1 MASIFERWRMI
12 SRPSIVNVTLS
23 GDASTQVL
31 NMTATE
37 LYRTQDNLRAVVDFL
52 SNSIAQ
58 LPLKVY
64 VRNGEDERKR
74 DRTSEAALLIW
85 RPNDY
90 MTQFE
95 FIRGL
100 VEEYFV
106 YGAVYVWVVP
116 STTSASGWELH
127 IVPTNWVIG
136 SEMATPYKPG
146 TIRVH
151 SKTGQTVDIPES
163 EFIQFKTYSPGHP
176 GGYLSP
182 ISALRQT
189 LLEQV
194 ESGKFRR
201 QLWRSSGRLN
211 AQIVRP
217 KDVSPW
223 DEKTKK
229 AWVEAFREAWGS
241 GGSKAGSIPLMEDG
255 MEIKPFQTSFKESE
269 WAQSVVLSREAVAA
283 AYGINPSLIWHSNTQ
298 TYASSKDNARALYA
312 ECLGPVIQML
322 QQRFN
327 AFLLPMVGADPNTY
341 VEFDIEEKL
350 KWSFE
355 ERASILQ
362 SAVGGPWLTR
372 DEARAELNLA
382 PLPDG
387 QGSQIITPLNV
398 VTGGLS
404 APNDTPGGSYNY
416 PGVGGD
422 QTDKSAGPCE
432 CKSCKEAEELR
443 LKGKSTEA
451 EDKTVEDILV
461 SFFARQKRSVLP
473 KINAGDPEFW
483 NAERWDKE
491 LAEDL
496 EPALQKI
503 ADEHGK
509 ETAEVLGSVYVVEV
523 TKNYIKKT
531 SEMRAKNINKR
542 TLQHIQKDL
551 ESEEPDTAHVFET
564 RSNESGRI
572 AKAAAGATASWAL
585 IEASHQAISDGTPSV
600 VGKIVEKEW
609 VTGPNSRPSHAAMN
623 GERVPI
629 DADFSNGQHW
639 PGEDI
644 GDPDESCGCNCTTE
658 VVITGG

>member
-12 SRPSIVNVTLS
+12 SRPSIVNITLS

-116 STTSASGWELH
+116 STTSASEWELH

-211 AQIVRP
+211 AQIIRP

-398 VTGGLS
+398 VTGGLA

-422 QTDKSAGPCE
+422 QTDKSAPCE

-461 SFFARQKRSVLP
+461 SFFARQKRSVMP

-483 NAERWDKE
+483 NTERWDKE

>member
-74 DRTSEAALLIW
+74 DRTSEAALLLW

-106 YGAVYVWVVP
+106 YGAVYVWLVS
-116 STTSASGWELH
+116 STTSASGWNLH

-151 SKTGQTVDIPES
+151 SKTGQTVDIPET

-217 KDVSPW
+217 KDVAPW
-223 DEKTKK
+223 TDEQRSKFAT
-229 AWVEAFREAWGS
+229 AFREAWGA

-327 AFLLPMVGADPNTY
+327 AFLMPMIGANPNTY

-422 QTDKSAGPCE
+422 QTDKSAPCE

-551 ESEEPDTAHVFET
+551 ESEEPDTARVFET

>member
-12 SRPSIVNVTLS
+12 SRPSIVNITLS

-116 STTSASGWELH
+116 SATCASGWELH

-151 SKTGQTVDIPES
+151 SKTGGTADIPES

-211 AQIVRP
+211 AQIIRP

-416 PGVGGD
+416 PAVGGD
-422 QTDKSAGPCE
+422 QTGKSAPCE

-551 ESEEPDTAHVFET
+551 ENEEPDTAHVFET

>member
-1 MASIFERWRMI
+1 MVSK
-12 SRPSIVNVTLS
+12 PSIINVTLS

-64 VRNGEDERKR
+64 VRDDEAKRKR
-74 DRTSEAALLIW
+74 DRTSEAALLLW

-95 FIRGL
+95 FVRGL
-100 VEEYFV
+100 VMEYFV
-106 YGAVYVWVVP
+106 FGAVYVWVVP
-116 STTSASGWELH
+116 SAESASGWDLH
-127 IVPTNWVIG
+127 IVPTNWVMM
-136 SEMATPYKPG
+136 SNNSTAYKPG
-146 TIRVH
+146 TIRIYAQN
-151 SKTGQTVDIPES
+151 GGNAVDIPEN

-176 GGYLSP
+176 GGFLSP

-194 ESGKFRR
+194 EAGKFRR

-211 AQIVRP
+211 AQIIRP

-269 WAQSVVLSREAVAA
+269 WSQSVVLSRESVAA

-312 ECLGPVIQML
+312 ECLGPTIQML
-322 QQRFN
+322 QQRIN
-327 AFLLPMVGADPNTY
+327 AFLLPKIGAKPGTY

-382 PLPDG
+382 PLPND
-387 QGSQIITPLNV
+387 QGKRIITPLNV
-398 VTGGLS
+398 TEGGLA
-404 APNDTPGGSYNY
+404 APNDTHREDNDYSAPPGRPSE
-416 PGVGGD
+416 D
-422 QTDKSAGPCE
+422 SKCA
-432 CKSCKEAEELR
+432 CKSCKATEELR
-443 LKGKSTEA
+443 LKGKSTEE
-451 EDKTVEDILV
+451 EDKAIEDILV
-461 SFFARQKRSVLP
+461 AFFARQKRSVLP
-473 KINAGDPEFW
+473 KINAGDPDFW
-483 NAERWDKE
+483 NSERWDKE

-496 EPALQKI
+496 EPALEKI
-503 ADEHGK
+503 ADKHGK
-509 ETAEVLGSVYVVEV
+509 DAAETLGSFYSVEV
-523 TKNYIKKT
+523 TRNYIKKT
-531 SEMRAKNINKR
+531 AQARAKNINKR
-542 TLQHIQKDL
+542 TLQHIEKDL
-551 ESEEPDTAHVFET
+551 EKEEPDTSHVFET
-564 RSNESGRI
+564 RSNESGRMAI
-572 AKAAAGATASWAL
+572 AAAGAIASWAL
-585 IEASHQAISDGTPSV
+585 VEAAHQAVSDGAPRV
-600 VGKIVEKEW
+600 IGKVVEKEW

>member
-1 MASIFERWRMI
+1 MTSIFERWRKVKK
-12 SRPSIVNVTLS
+12 PSIINVTLS

-37 LYRTQDNLRAVVDFL
+37 LYRTQDNLRAVIDFL

-64 VRNGEDERKR
+64 IRDGENERKR
-74 DRTSEAALLIW
+74 DRASEAAVLLW

-116 STTSASGWELH
+116 SADSESGWNLH
-127 IVPTNWVIG
+127 IVPTDWVIRTE
-136 SEMATPYKPG
+136 SSTPYKPG
-146 TIRVH
+146 TIRVC
-151 SKTGQTVDIPES
+151 SKNNTSAVDIPED

-194 ESGKFRR
+194 EAGKFRR

-217 KDVSPW
+217 KDVAPW
-223 DEKTKK
+223 TDEQRKNFAT
-229 AWVEAFREAWGS
+229 AFREAWGA
-241 GGSKAGSIPLMEDG
+241 GGSKAGSIPIMEDG

-269 WAQSVVLSREAVAA
+269 WANSVVLSREAVAA

-322 QQRFN
+322 QQRLN
-327 AFLLPMVGADPNTY
+327 AFLLPKIGADPRTY

-362 SAVGGPWLTR
+362 SACGAPWITR
-372 DEARAELNLA
+372 NEARAQNNLPPVEGGDEL
-382 PLPDG
+382 
-387 QGSQIITPLNV
+387 ITPMNV
-398 VTGGLS
+398 VTGGLAS
-404 APNDTPGGSYNY
+404 PNDTHREGYDY
-416 PGVGGD
+416 PAP
-422 QTDKSAGPCE
+422 AGRPSEDSKCA
-432 CKSCKEAEELR
+432 CKSCKTTEELR
-443 LKGKSTEA
+443 IKGKSTED
-451 EDKTVEDILV
+451 EDKSIEEVLET
-461 SFFARQKRSVLP
+461 FFERQKRSVLP
-473 KINAGDPEFW
+473 KINAGETDFW
-483 NAERWDKE
+483 NSERWDKE

-496 EPALQKI
+496 QPELEKI
-503 ADEHGK
+503 ADKHGADAA
-509 ETAEVLGSVYVVEV
+509 ETLGSAYSTEV
-523 TKNYIKKT
+523 TRNYIKASAKA
-531 SEMRAKNINKR
+531 RAKNINKR
-542 TLQHIQKDL
+542 TLQHIREDLDKD
-551 ESEEPDTAHVFET
+551 EPDTAHVFET

-572 AKAAAGATASWAL
+572 AAAAAGAMASWAMM
-585 IEASHQAISDGTPSV
+585 EAAHQAVSDGAPRV
-600 VGKIVEKEW
+600 VGRIVEKEW
-609 VTGPNSRPSHAAMN
+609 VTGPNSRPSHQAMD
-623 GERVPI
+623 GERVPL
-629 DADFSNGQHW
+629 DANFSNGQHW

-658 VVITGG
+658 VVISTR

>member
-12 SRPSIVNVTLS
+12 SRPSIVNITLS

-116 STTSASGWELH
+116 SVTSASEWELH

-211 AQIVRP
+211 AQIIRP

-398 VTGGLS
+398 VTGGLA

-422 QTDKSAGPCE
+422 QTDKSALCE

>member
-1 MASIFERWRMI
+1 MASIFERWRMV
-12 SRPSIVNVTLS
+12 SKPSIINVTLS

-64 VRNGEDERKR
+64 VRDDEAKRKR
-74 DRTSEAALLIW
+74 DRTSEAALLLW

-95 FIRGL
+95 FVRGL
-100 VEEYFV
+100 VMEYFV
-106 YGAVYVWVVP
+106 FGAVYVWVVP
-116 STTSASGWELH
+116 SAESASGWDLH
-127 IVPTNWVIG
+127 IVPTNWVMM
-136 SEMATPYKPG
+136 SNNSTAYKPG
-146 TIRVH
+146 TIRIYAQN
-151 SKTGQTVDIPES
+151 GGNAVDIPEN

-176 GGYLSP
+176 GGFLSP

-194 ESGKFRR
+194 EAGKFRR

-211 AQIVRP
+211 AQIIRP

-269 WAQSVVLSREAVAA
+269 WSQSVVLSRESVAA

-312 ECLGPVIQML
+312 ECLGPTIQML
-322 QQRFN
+322 QQRIN
-327 AFLLPMVGADPNTY
+327 AFLLPKIGAKPGTY

-382 PLPDG
+382 PLPND
-387 QGSQIITPLNV
+387 QGKRIITPLNV
-398 VTGGLS
+398 TEGGLA
-404 APNDTPGGSYNY
+404 APNDTHREDNDYSAPPGRPSE
-416 PGVGGD
+416 D
-422 QTDKSAGPCE
+422 SKCA
-432 CKSCKEAEELR
+432 CKSCKATEELR
-443 LKGKSTEA
+443 LKGKSTEE
-451 EDKTVEDILV
+451 EDKAIEDILV
-461 SFFARQKRSVLP
+461 AFFARQKRSVLP
-473 KINAGDPEFW
+473 KINAGDPDFW
-483 NAERWDKE
+483 NSERWDKE

-496 EPALQKI
+496 EPALEKI
-503 ADEHGK
+503 ADKHGK
-509 ETAEVLGSVYVVEV
+509 DAAETLGSFYSVEV
-523 TKNYIKKT
+523 TRNYIKKT
-531 SEMRAKNINKR
+531 AQARAKNINKR
-542 TLQHIQKDL
+542 TLQHIEKDL
-551 ESEEPDTAHVFET
+551 EKEEPDTSHVFET
-564 RSNESGRI
+564 RSNESGRMAI
-572 AKAAAGATASWAL
+572 AAAGAIASWAL
-585 IEASHQAISDGTPSV
+585 VEAAHQAVSDGAPRV
-600 VGKIVEKEW
+600 IGKVVEKEW

>member
-1 MASIFERWRMI
+1 MASIFERWRMV
-12 SRPSIVNVTLS
+12 SKPSIINVTLS

-64 VRNGEDERKR
+64 VRDDEAKRKR
-74 DRTSEAALLIW
+74 DRTSEAALLLW

-95 FIRGL
+95 FVRGL
-100 VEEYFV
+100 VMEYFV
-106 YGAVYVWVVP
+106 FGAVYVWVVP
-116 STTSASGWELH
+116 SAESASGWDLH
-127 IVPTNWVIG
+127 IVPTNWVMM
-136 SEMATPYKPG
+136 SNNSTAYKPG
-146 TIRVH
+146 TIRIYAQN
-151 SKTGQTVDIPES
+151 GGNAVDIPEN

-176 GGYLSP
+176 GGFLSP

-194 ESGKFRR
+194 EAGKFRR

-211 AQIVRP
+211 AQIIRP

-269 WAQSVVLSREAVAA
+269 WSQSVVLSRESVAA

-312 ECLGPVIQML
+312 ECLGPTIQML
-322 QQRFN
+322 QQRIN
-327 AFLLPMVGADPNTY
+327 AFLLPKIGAKPGTY

-382 PLPDG
+382 PLPND
-387 QGSQIITPLNV
+387 QGKRIITPLNV
-398 VTGGLS
+398 TEGGLA
-404 APNDTPGGSYNY
+404 APNDTHREDNDYSAPPGRPSE
-416 PGVGGD
+416 D
-422 QTDKSAGPCE
+422 SKCA
-432 CKSCKEAEELR
+432 CKSCKATEELR
-443 LKGKSTEA
+443 LKGKSTEE
-451 EDKTVEDILV
+451 EDKAIEDILV
-461 SFFARQKRSVLP
+461 AFFARQKRSVLP
-473 KINAGDPEFW
+473 KINAGDPDFW
-483 NAERWDKE
+483 NSERWDKE

-496 EPALQKI
+496 EPALEKI
-503 ADEHGK
+503 ADKHGK
-509 ETAEVLGSVYVVEV
+509 DAAETLGSFYFVEV
-523 TKNYIKKT
+523 TRNYIKKT
-531 SEMRAKNINKR
+531 AQARAKNINKR
-542 TLQHIQKDL
+542 TLQHIEKDL
-551 ESEEPDTAHVFET
+551 EKEEPDTSHVFET
-564 RSNESGRI
+564 RSNESGRMAI
-572 AKAAAGATASWAL
+572 AAAGAIASWAL
-585 IEASHQAISDGTPSV
+585 VEAAHQAVSDGAPRV
-600 VGKIVEKEW
+600 IGKVVEKEW

>member
-12 SRPSIVNVTLS
+12 SRPSIVNITLS

-116 STTSASGWELH
+116 SATSASGWNLH

-398 VTGGLS
+398 VTGGLA

-422 QTDKSAGPCE
+422 QTDKSAPCK

-551 ESEEPDTAHVFET
+551 ESEEPNTAHVFET

>member
-74 DRTSEAALLIW
+74 DRTSEAALLLW

-116 STTSASGWELH
+116 STTSASGWDLH

-211 AQIVRP
+211 AQIIRP

-422 QTDKSAGPCE
+422 QTDKSAPCE